1 MERQSLIEKFL
12 LHLENNRRY
21 SRNTIIAYRNDIVD
35 FVNYI
40 GGEEKLNSITITNLR
55 DFVAYLGDKNLN
67 RKSIARRISSIRT
80 FLNFLASEGLTHNNP
95 AKLIKNPKIPRKLP
109 VYLEE
114 EQVGELLSLP
124 DTQTLWGLR
133 DASILSVL
141 YGGGLRIAELAG
153 LSVEDVIL
161 TTQVV
166 KVRGKGSK
174 ERFVPIG
181 SPAANILEKYMNMRS
196 IFFQNKT
203 SRTKALF
210 INRYGERLS
219 IRGIRRIFEKYL
231 KLSQIH
237 IKASP
242 HTLRHSFATHML
254 IRGADLRSVQEL
266 LGHANITTTQI
277 YTHLNIT
284 RLKDMYKKT
293 HPRS

>member
-1 MERQSLIEKFL
+1 MAKQGLIEKFL
-12 LHLENNRRY
+12 IHLENNRRY
-21 SRNTIIAYRNDIVD
+21 SKNTIIAYRNDIYD

-40 GGEEKLNSITITNLR
+40 GGERNIDSINITNLR
-55 DFVAYLGDKNLN
+55 DFVVYLGDKNLT

-80 FLNFLASEGLTHNNP
+80 FLNFLASEGVIHDNP
-95 AKLIKNPKIPRKLP
+95 AKLIKNPKVPKKLP
-109 VYLEE
+109 AYLEE
-114 EQVGELLSLP
+114 EQVESLLSLP

-153 LSVEDVIL
+153 LTVDDVIL
-161 TTQVV
+161 EQEVV
-166 KVRGKGSK
+166 KVKGKGDK
-174 ERFVPIG
+174 ERIIPIG
-181 SPAANILEKYMNMRS
+181 SFAKNVLEKYMSIRS
-196 IFFQNKT
+196 AFLQNK
-203 SRTKALF
+203 SDRIKALF
-210 INRYGERLS
+210 INRYGRRIS

-231 KLSQIH
+231 KLSHLQ

-284 RLKDMYKKT
+284 KLKEMYKKT